1 MDKYEIIK
9 MIGEGAFGKVFL
21 AKGKVDNHQSVIKEI
36 NLTKVKTTKA
46 TLYNTDVFYLVGYR
60 VEKPLSFLA
69 EKNKLYILMEYC
81 DGGDLMRRINMQHG
95 VLFDEDQILAW
106 FVQIS
111 LGLKHIHDRKVLHR
125 DIKAQVVNL
134 GDGPVAK
141 ALVYNSGDL
150 GSSHCSTADFL
161 CDCGQIA

>member
-36 NLTKVKTTKA
+36 NLLPMKEKEASQKEVILLAKMKHPNIVTF
-46 TLYNTDVFYLVGYR
+46 YNSLQ
-60 VEKPLSFLA
+60 
-69 EKNKLYILMEYC
+69 EKNKLYIVMEYC

-95 VLFDEDQILAW
+95 VLFHEDQILDW

-125 DIKAQVVNL
+125 DVKAQVVNL
-134 GDGPVAK
+134 EVTVLNFTQGV
-141 ALVYNSGDL
+141 VR
-150 GSSHCSTADFL
+150 C
-161 CDCGQIA
+161 